1 MTMSPFQIALPFCI
15 STRKEQK
22 VPRGQ
27 CQVVEVS
34 RRGGE
39 RQEAF
44 GAGPEKMGTKASA
57 PMQLLLFA
65 YPTPTPVTA
74 PRCTRGFLKTIPI
87 YSDLPFL
94 LGTNNR
100 KGSGR
105 GLQVFVQQ
113 EKNAVKGCRILLI
126 KMKFTPYIAK
136 KHMPARNTMKPNLP
150 PFR

>member
-87 YSDLPFL
+87 YNDLPFL
-94 LGTNNR
+94 LGT
-100 KGSGR
+100 K
-105 GLQVFVQQ
+105 QQ
-113 EKNAVKGCRILLI
+113 EGEGEGVASICTTGKDALKGCRILLI

-136 KHMPARNTMKPNLP
+136 KHMPARNTMKPNSP